1 MAETGNGMFP
11 LVMCNVGFAAG
22 DRAILRDVNLT
33 LEAGRRTVVLGPN
46 GAGKSV
52 TLRLLHGLLWPTTGE
67 ITWGGKTAQ
76 PTAQAMVFQRP
87 VLLRRS
93 ALANIEYA
101 LDLAGVPRAERTD
114 RATAALARVGLLW
127 PTTGEITWGGKTA
140 Q

>member
-52 TLRLLHGLLWPTTGE
+52 TLRLLHGLLRPTTGE

-76 PTAQAMVFQRP
+76 PTAQA
-87 VLLRRS
+87 
-93 ALANIEYA
+93 
-101 LDLAGVPRAERTD
+101 
-114 RATAALARVGLLW
+114 
-127 PTTGEITWGGKTA
+127 
-140 Q
+140 